1 MADSKHNSRKP
12 EVGAAAELAVDERLD
27 VLGLACPMPLLKAKQ
42 ALNRLAP
49 GALLEVRA
57 TDPGSERDF
66 EVFARQS
73 GHELLLSRREQG
85 QFLYVLR
92 KKR

>member
-1 MADSKHNSRKP
+1 MANLDRVLPVSSADSNALP
-12 EVGAAAELAVDERLD
+12 AADQQLD
-27 VLGLACPMPLLKAKQ
+27 ASGLTCPMPLLKAKQ

-49 GALLEVRA
+49 GSVLEVRA

-73 GHELLLSRREQG
+73 GHDLLQSRREDDC
-85 QFLYVLR
+85 FIYLVR
-92 KKR
+92 KAH